1 MTDHRQER
9 VLDAIRQVRAV
20 PVLRSRTSEEAV
32 ATGTALA
39 TGGLTVLEVTY
50 SVPNAS
56 SAIAALAKLP
66 GICVGA
72 GTVTTE
78 AQAVEAVQAGA
89 QFIVSPVFPPWFLD
103 VATEL
108 GILAIPGA
116 ASPTEIWRAHDRG
129 AQAVKVFPIARLG
142 GATYVRDLLG
152 PFPDLQLMATGGVT
166 PAIAV
171 ELLAAGCVAVGLG
184 SVHTDKGLGA
194 TVEERAQAMVRHLQ
208 N

>member
-20 PVLRSRTSEEAV
+20 PVLRSRSTAEAV

-39 TGGLTVLEVTY
+39 AGGLTALEVTY
-50 SVPNAS
+50 SVPNAAA
-56 SAIAALAKLP
+56 AIGALAELP

-78 AQAVEAVQAGA
+78 AQAAEAAHAGA
-89 QFIVSPVFPPWFLD
+89 QFIVSPVSPPWFLD

-116 ASPTEIWRAHDRG
+116 ASPTEIWQAHDRG
-129 AQAVKVFPIARLG
+129 ALAVKVFPIARLG
-142 GATYVRDLLG
+142 GAAYVRDLLG
-152 PFPDLQLMATGGVT
+152 PLPALQLMATGGVT

-184 SVHTDKGLGA
+184 SVHTDEGLGA
-194 TVEERAQAMVRHLQ
+194 TVEERAQAMVRQLQ
-208 N
+208 S